1 MRYLGLLPFTFVM
14 WMLVWGA
21 GASSNMREAQR
32 TGKKTSGT
40 SGPLVGFLLGWVL
53 TSVAYFW
60 DHRDFWGTFPTNW
73 TLRLT
78 PYGFWTVFGLHAVL
92 GAAALSFCVYDNL
105 QSRKEER
112 RRGPGPSHQ
121 R

>member
-21 GASSNMREAQR
+21 GAESNRREAQR

-53 TSVAYFW
+53 TIVAYFW

-78 PYGFWTVFGLHAVL
+78 PYGFWTVFGFHALL
-92 GAAALSFCVYDNL
+92 GAAALSFGVYDIL
-105 QSRKEER
+105 QYRREER

-121 R
+121 G